1 MVTKTSNKKKTTT
14 KKKPVRKA
22 SKKPAKKAVKK
33 KVSADKKYADGTT
46 YKDSEGKTHKR
57 VSYPGTK
64 RGKAYCARSDGQPR
78 TDKVKARRKAW
89 GCSGKTSRK
98 K

>member
-1 MVTKTSNKKKTTT
+1 MAQSKKK
-14 KKKPVRKA
+14 
-22 SKKPAKKAVKK
+22 KKAP
-33 KVSADKKYADGTT
+33 ADKKYADGKT
-46 YKDSEGKTHKR
+46 YKDGEGKTHKR
-57 VSYPGTK
+57 ESTPGTK
-64 RGKAYCARSDGQPR
+64 KGKAYCSRTVSQKR